1 LTFATPLLIAAALLL
16 ILAAALQAFTTNRYV
31 KKKLQFSLFLT
42 GLSLSL
48 GLVQLHPDI
57 AETLQDFKR
66 VPDLLFVLAL
76 INTGVI
82 VAINPLRADRIS
94 DRFPNIV
101 QDSLIVGMFFMI
113 ATVVFKETI
122 LTASAVSAVVVGFAL
137 QDTLGNAFAGLG
149 IQVEK
154 PFRVGNWI
162 KVGDFEGK
170 VSQVTWRATKLLTRA
185 GTYIVVPNNIISK
198 ESIVNYSEPILPVRL
213 WVDVGVTY
221 NKPPNAVKAALLE
234 AIDQAPL
241 ALKTPVPDVLLM
253 DFAASAINYRARFW
267 IADFEVDDIAYDQV
281 RTAIFYALARR
292 GIEIPYPI
300 QIEMSREETSSAILT
315 RNDMESLLG
324 DVQIF
329 ASLSEDERKQ
339 LAARC
344 REAIYATGEIVVR
357 QGEAGAS
364 MFVVCSGQV
373 KVTIEPGT
381 REVAR
386 TDPGGFFGEMSL
398 LTGDPRTATVS
409 ATCDSVLLEI
419 PADGFRQIA
428 LAQPAV
434 VEAVGVAVVARR
446 AGLDQARAEAAL
458 LDASLRE
465 QSRSLISR
473 VRRFLRLPGA

>member
-1 LTFATPLLIAAALLL
+1 MTLATPLLIAAALLL
-16 ILAAALQAFTTNRYV
+16 ILAVALQAFTTNPYV

-42 GLSLSL
+42 ALSLAL
-48 GLVQLHPDI
+48 ALVQLHPAI
-57 AETLQDFKR
+57 APALQDFKR

-76 INTGVI
+76 INTVVS

-101 QDSLIVGMFFMI
+101 QDGLIVGMFFAV

-137 QDTLGNAFAGLG
+137 QDTLGNAFAGLA

-198 ESIVNYSEPILPVRL
+198 ESITNYSEPILPVRI
-213 WVDVGVTY
+213 WVEVGATY
-221 NKPPNAVKAALLE
+221 NKPPNAVKAAMLE
-234 AIDQAPL
+234 AIGQSPL
-241 ALKTPVPDVLLM
+241 ALKTPAPDVLLM
-253 DFAASAINYRARFW
+253 DFAGSAITYRARFW
-267 IADFEVDDIAYDQV
+267 IEEFEVDDIARDQV
-281 RTAIFYALARR
+281 RTAIFYSLARH

-300 QIEMSREETSSAILT
+300 QIEMSREETSSAILKP
-315 RNDMESLLG
+315 DDVVALLG
-324 DVQIF
+324 QMQIF
-329 ASLSEDERKQ
+329 AALTEDERKQ
-339 LAARC
+339 LASRC
-344 REAIYATGEIVVR
+344 REVIYASGETVVR
-357 QGEAGAS
+357 QGESGAS
-364 MFVVCSGQV
+364 MFAVYSGQV
-373 KVTIEPGT
+373 KVTIEPGN

-428 LAQPAV
+428 LGQPAV

>member
-1 LTFATPLLIAAALLL
+1 LTLVTPHLVAAALLL
-16 ILAAALQAFTTNRYV
+16 ILAIALQAFSTNRYV
-31 KKKLQFSLFLT
+31 KKKLQFSVFLVA
-42 GLSLSL
+42 LSIGI
-48 GLVQLHPDI
+48 GLVQMHPAI
-57 AETLQDFKR
+57 APALQDFKR
-66 VPDLLFVLAL
+66 VPELLFVLAF

-82 VAINPLRADRIS
+82 VALNPLRLDRVS

-101 QDSLIVGMFFMI
+101 QDGLIVGMFFVV

-137 QDTLGNAFAGLG
+137 QDTLGNAFAGLA

-198 ESIVNYSEPILPVRL
+198 ESITNYSEPILPVRI
-213 WVDVGVTY
+213 WVDVGATY
-221 NKPPNAVKAALLE
+221 NKPPNEVKAAMLE
-234 AIDQAPL
+234 AIGQAPL
-241 ALKTPVPDVLLM
+241 ALKTPAPDVLLM
-253 DFAASAINYRARFW
+253 DFGGSAITYRGRFW
-267 IADFEVDDIAYDQV
+267 IAEFEVDDIAYDQV
-281 RTAIFYALARR
+281 RTAIFYAFARR

-300 QIEMSREETSSAILT
+300 QIEMSREETSSATLKPD
-315 RNDMESLLG
+315 DMAALLG
-324 DVQIF
+324 QVQIF
-329 ASLSEDERKQ
+329 ASLTEDDRKQ
-339 LAARC
+339 LAAQC
-344 REAIYATGEIVVR
+344 REAIYATGETVVR
-357 QGEAGAS
+357 QGESGTT
-364 MFVVCSGQV
+364 MFIVHSGQV
-373 KVTIEPGT
+373 RVTIEPGA

-386 TDPGGFFGEMSL
+386 TNPGGFFGEMSL

-465 QSRSLISR
+465 QSRSLIGR